1 MNTSPRFSTA
11 RATAVSLA
19 VLAGLAGLT
28 GGSAMAQTKT
38 LYIGMNGGTMEK
50 TYTEHVFG
58 AFEKAN
64 NVKVVVVPGTS
75 SDILAKAQANKDN
88 PQMHVMFLDD
98 GIMYR
103 AIGMGLCEKM
113 QATPALNDLFPTARF
128 KGDMAAGV
136 NIGMTGIAYNKK
148 MFTEKG
154 WAPPTSW
161 MDMANP
167 KYKGKVVF
175 QSLSSSTFGLHG
187 FLLFNRIQGG
197 NDKNVEP
204 GFKAWPTTIGPNVL
218 EYIPSSAKLAEM
230 VQTGEAAMFPLT
242 PTAVGV
248 LKEKGLPVEY
258 VQPKE
263 GSAVLT
269 VGECVIAKN
278 SEPALAH
285 KLAQYLLS
293 PEAQAAALEFGD
305 QIPSNPK
312 TKASGKAGALVT
324 QMNEYMK
331 TAIAVDWDV
340 INENRPAWNA
350 RWNKTVER

>member
-1 MNTSPRFSTA
+1 VNLTRRFAFPCAAAALALVAGTA
-11 RATAVSLA
+11 A
-19 VLAGLAGLT
+19 
-28 GGSAMAQTKT
+28 AQTKT

-113 QATPALNDLFPTARF
+113 QATPVLGDLYPTARF

-136 NIGMTGIAYNKK
+136 NVGMTGLAYNKK
-148 MFTEKG
+148 LFAEKG
-154 WAPPTSW
+154 WPAPTSW
-161 MDMANP
+161 MDLANP

-197 NDKNVEP
+197 NDRNVEP
-204 GFKAWPTTIGPNVL
+204 GFKAWSTTIGPNVL
-218 EYIPSSAKLAEM
+218 EYIPSSAKIAEM
-230 VQTGEAAMFPLT
+230 VQTGEAALFPLT

-248 LKEKGLPVEY
+248 LQEKGLPVDY

-293 PEAQAAALEFGD
+293 PEAQALALEHGK
-305 QIPSNPK
+305 QIPSNAK
-312 TKASGKAGALVT
+312 TPAKGATAALVK
-324 QMNEYMK
+324 QMSDYMK
-331 TAIAVDWDV
+331 TAVTVDWDV
-340 INENRPAWNA
+340 INENRPAWNQ